1 MRSWSCTEAAPPLLK
16 VKVWFYCCL
25 SRGLFWKAEL
35 KIRSGECGGLSTWVH
50 KQKKGQ
56 VDQRGGIP
64 LTPRLWLSLTVG
76 IPTMIKHDTITWLN
90 VTLSQITQ
98 DELMCY
104 LWHESKQRLNI
115 KITSLRRLH
124 FSPSYQLCCTSAWLC
139 LSSAQSHV
147 DTL

>member
-25 SRGLFWKAEL
+25 SWGLFWEAEL
-35 KIRSGECGGLSTWVH
+35 KIRSGEYGGLSTWFH
-50 KQKKGQ
+50 KGQ
-56 VDQRGGIP
+56 VDQRGGNP
-64 LTPRLWLSLTVG
+64 PHSQTVIKSHCG
-76 IPTMIKHDTITWLN
+76 VPTIKHDTITWLN

-104 LWHESKQRLNI
+104 LWHELKQKLNT

-124 FSPSYQLCCTSAWLC
+124 FSPSYQLYCTSAWLC